1 MVFGYIC
8 ETAAVVTI
16 LGYFDAH
23 SRGMSSIH
31 DDEWMV
37 YCRNLVANEIPPGLY
52 ICAVVHGP
60 SFFQPYLMRL
70 PVVTYDGILCLLAT
84 WHGVRSWMSGSR
96 LR

>member
-1 MVFGYIC
+1 MRCTKNQKKILAFMVFGYIC

-23 SRGMSSIH
+23 SR
-31 DDEWMV
+31 
-37 YCRNLVANEIPPGLY
+37 VANEIPPGLY

-60 SFFQPYLMRL
+60 SVFQPYLMRL